1 MKHCEMTTIKLKSTS
16 FVAQSNHYSFVVKT
30 LRISTLLVSRAQ
42 GSLKYMMNVSVWYR
56 FKLAMLY
63 HNGTMCFKS
72 YKQLTQPI
80 YYVLHR
86 AYTAHIQSSA
96 INTLN
101 HKHRSLHYILIQKN
115 KCVSVNG
122 PLPFSHLYLPDDG
135 NHWPL
140 TLPLRKQETHPSF
153 LSLGAP

>member
-16 FVAQSNHYSFVVKT
+16 VVAQSNHYSFVVKT

-96 INTLN
+96 MNTLN
-101 HKHRSLHYILIQKN
+101 HEHRSLHYILIQKI
-115 KCVSVNG
+115 SVCLSTG
-122 PLPFSHLYLPDDG
+122 LFPLAICTSQTMATTGLSLYL
-135 NHWPL
+135 WES
-140 TLPLRKQETHPSF
+140 RKHILLF
-153 LSLGAP
+153 